1 VMEGEDVDIP
11 AVDDKIHDKIL
22 GNDDEDFNESEDDLM
37 SS

>member
-1 VMEGEDVDIP
+1 MMEGEDVDIP
-11 AVDDKIHDKIL
+11 GVDDKIHDENL